1 MTAVSDPPS
10 ATVVLDGEIDIAT
23 APAIR
28 RILLA
33 AISGGNVQ
41 LAVNMSGVTFIDAAG
56 IGVLVAAANRA
67 RQAEGGLSLLA
78 PSRQVRRLA
87 GRLAPGRD
95 LADGPAPSR
104 PPSPPVAPPDASP
117 GLPQDEGRCD
127 FQAAASRLRSCFVP
141 GLALA
146 ASRGAG
152 VPFGGADFTVE
163 GGPSGFLPQGCSFR
177 AVAAVLC
184 TRTCGETSRDARG
197 GQQRAPRIA
206 PRRQGKAHVW
216 RHGNYPVDHRSP
228 EAAARC
234 RNR

>member
-95 LADGPAPSR
+95 LAGSPAPSR
-104 PPSPPVAPPDASP
+104 PLRRRQRRLTPPRACRK
-117 GLPQDEGRCD
+117 DEGRCD
-127 FQAAASRLRSCFVP
+127 FRAGGRLAPAFLLRSRACP
-141 GLALA
+141 G
-146 ASRGAG
+146 R
-152 VPFGGADFTVE
+152 
-163 GGPSGFLPQGCSFR
+163 
-177 AVAAVLC
+177 
-184 TRTCGETSRDARG
+184 
-197 GQQRAPRIA
+197 
-206 PRRQGKAHVW
+206 
-216 RHGNYPVDHRSP
+216 
-228 EAAARC
+228 
-234 RNR
+234 